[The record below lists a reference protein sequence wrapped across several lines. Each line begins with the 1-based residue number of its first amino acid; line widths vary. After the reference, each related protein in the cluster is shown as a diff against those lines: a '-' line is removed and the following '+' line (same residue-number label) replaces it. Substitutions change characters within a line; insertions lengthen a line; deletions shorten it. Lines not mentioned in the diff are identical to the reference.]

1 MYLLDRVLRDIEL
14 LLHII
19 DQLVQDQPCSQWVYV
34 SLEDTILRRLREDFK
49 PALEKH
55 FNN

>member
-49 PALEKH
+49 QALEKH